1 MLEPLI
7 ITNTIRTAG
16 VNFDAEK
23 ALLFIKGNSIPENSD
38 EFFQPLYD
46 WVDKFKA
53 EHNGPVTFKIFMTYF
68 NTSTIRHII
77 GIMKRLIQRYGTSL
91 TVVWAYEK
99 GDEEI
104 KDRGQDISEV
114 VKFNFTFEEVPF

>member
-7 ITNTIRTAG
+7 IQNTIRTAG

-46 WVDKFKA
+46 WVDKFKV
-53 EHNGPVTFKIFMTYF
+53 EYNGKVTFKIFMTYF

-77 GIMKRLIQRYGTSL
+77 GLMKRLIQRYGSDVTI
-91 TVVWAYEK
+91 VWAYEK

-104 KDRGQDISEV
+104 MDRGQDISEV
-114 VKFNFTFEEVPF
+114 VKFNFSFEEIPL